1 MPVSDPE
8 SSRPAT
14 CAGAGLASTRF
25 PDSSHGAAGTWLGM
39 WGTVGR
45 QECNYPNWKI
55 GWDAAVESP
64 LVKACRL
71 KLRPDLFPLKGNG
84 I

>member
-1 MPVSDPE
+1 M
-8 SSRPAT
+8 
-14 CAGAGLASTRF
+14 L
-25 PDSSHGAAGTWLGM
+25 
-39 WGTVGR
+39 GR
-45 QECNYPNWKI
+45 QECNYLSWKI

-71 KLRPDLFPLKGNG
+71 KLRPDLFPLKSND

>member
-39 WGTVGR
+39 WGRWEGKSAITRTGKLAGML
-45 QECNYPNWKI
+45 QL
-55 GWDAAVESP
+55 SP
-64 LVKACRL
+64 
-71 KLRPDLFPLKGNG
+71 PW
-84 I
+84 